1 MFNYVQGFGTFHF
14 IFSHGERR
22 EARQYR
28 GKMGSVCTAATLIAN
43 QIRIMEDSHEG
54 EQVDLNCE
62 LINCR
67 T

>member
-1 MFNYVQGFGTFHF
+1 MFKVLGLF
-14 IFSHGERR
+14 ILFSHMER
-22 EARQYR
+22 EERQGNR

-43 QIRIMEDSHEG
+43 QIRIMKDSHEG